1 MKQKKN
7 SSEIFILKREIIFGE
22 YVKALRP
29 SGPEAGWSQSRFYK
43 ALEGWIDMSFQGV
56 NVTYDL
62 KKFSDKI
69 VENIGTLD

>member
-22 YVKALRP
+22 YVK
-29 SGPEAGWSQSRFYK
+29 AGWSQSRFYK